1 MYIFIYIYKYWCIS
15 VAVIN
20 ITVKGTLKCTG
31 ACAISDILNFK
42 LSSCSKGFMLSY
54 G

>member
-31 ACAISDILNFK
+31 ACAISEILDFK
-42 LSSCSKGFMLSY
+42 LTPCSEGCMISY
-54 G
+54 V

>member
-31 ACAISDILNFK
+31 ACAINEILDFK
-42 LSSCSKGFMLSY
+42 LSPCSEGCMLSY
-54 G
+54 W